1 MLNWSEVGPVF
12 KTLELIRTESWNM
25 YSFKAIKKASLSQQI
40 EKNIK
45 NAIASRF
52 YKPLE
57 KLPSERDLMGQFNV
71 SRTTI
76 REALMSLQSSG
87 LIFVKRGM
95 NAGAYVAEINPD
107 PITENF
113 QNLIKFGKINFVHLT
128 EARLYIEPE
137 AARIAA
143 ICRTDKDIE
152 MLNELLKKA
161 EASNKTSGKEARLI
175 NIRFHVE
182 IAKVTQ
188 NPIIIFISES
198 ITQVYS
204 TVIVEM
210 TKTKLSKADVTKNID
225 AHRYV
230 LDSIFRKD
238 EKEAFER
245 AKNHIL
251 GVYHTYRRIIPNVPR
266 GEIKEFESRLRDFN
280 QRERR
285 RPE

>member
-1 MLNWSEVGPVF
+1 MGN
-12 KTLELIRTESWNM
+12 I

-40 EKNIK
+40 EKDIK
-45 NAIASRF
+45 NAIASRI

-71 SRTTI
+71 SRATI
-76 REALMSLQSSG
+76 REALTSLQSSG
-87 LIFVKRGM
+87 LIFVKRGV
-95 NAGAYVAEINPD
+95 NAGAYVAEINPN

-113 QNLIKFGKINFVHLT
+113 QNLIKFGLINFVHLI

-152 MLNELLKKA
+152 MLNELLEKA
-161 EASNKTSGKEARLI
+161 EANIKTSGKEARLI

-210 TKTKLSKADVTKNID
+210 TQTKLSKADVTKNIN
-225 AHRYV
+225 AHRYI
-230 LDSIFRKD
+230 LDSIIENN
-238 EKEAFER
+238 EKGAFER
-245 AKNHIL
+245 TKNHIL
-251 GVYHTYRRIIPNVPR
+251 GLYHLYRRIIPKISQKD
-266 GEIKEFESRLRDFN
+266 IKEFESRLRDFN
-280 QRERR
+280 YREKTS
-285 RPE
+285 

>member
-1 MLNWSEVGPVF
+1 
-12 KTLELIRTESWNM
+12 M
-25 YSFKAIKKASLSQQI
+25 YSFKAIKKDSLSQRI
-40 EKNIK
+40 EKDIK
-45 NAIASRF
+45 NAIASRI

-143 ICRTDKDIE
+143 ICRSEKDLAT
-152 MLNELLKKA
+152 LNELLAKA
-161 EASNKTSGKEARLI
+161 EASNQTSVKEARLI
-175 NIRFHVE
+175 NVRFHVE
-182 IAKVTQ
+182 VAKVTQ

-198 ITQVYS
+198 VTQVFS
-204 TVIVEM
+204 AGLIER
-210 TKTKLSKADVTKNID
+210 TKLSKADVLKNID
-225 AHRYV
+225 AHRYI
-230 LDSIFRKD
+230 LDSIIRKD
-238 EKEAFER
+238 EKEAYER
-245 AKNHIL
+245 AKSHIL

-266 GEIKEFESRLRDFN
+266 SDIRGLENRLGDFKKDGKGKSRVTFRG
-280 QRERR
+280 
-285 RPE
+285 